1 MTKISLNGA
10 WKMKRTDWQDWTA
23 ATVPGSV
30 YCDLLANHLMEDP
43 FYRDN
48 EDKSRQLM
56 DFDYEYAREFEVDPD
71 LLTHDEI
78 QLQFEG
84 LDTLAR
90 VTLNGKPL
98 ATTDNMHRTYK
109 FDVKPLLQPGSNQLS
124 VTFASPTKYIAE
136 KYAAQRIWG
145 ANAMKG
151 SPYLRKAH
159 FMFGWDWGPELPDMG
174 IWRDV
179 SIVAQS
185 GAKLDDVKIHQ
196 EHDLESGGVNLTID
210 LTIALTTAFPSDQFS
225 PSDLIAKCTLFAPC
239 GETQFAHT
247 AISGGV
253 ATLAF
258 EVQDP
263 TLWWP
268 NGYGAQHLY
277 TLEVSLLS
285 GERCGSVE
293 IDTRSL
299 QIGLKQ
305 FKVLREA
312 DEWGE
317 SFTFNIN
324 GLSIFARGANY
335 IPEDNLLPRCS
346 REKTEKLIQHCV
358 NSNFNCIRVWGGG
371 IYPPDYFF
379 DLCDQYGLIV
389 WQDFMF
395 ACAVYDLT
403 PEFEET
409 IRAEFVDNI
418 KRIRHHACLGLWCG
432 NNENEQ
438 AIQSWHVDSHSDHP
452 ELRNAE
458 YLRMFEEIIP
468 EVLHEHDPDTF
479 YWPSSP
485 SSGGKFDDP
494 NDFTRGDA
502 HYWGVW
508 IGLEPITEYRKQ
520 CFRFMSEFGFISF
533 PCLRTIES
541 FTLPEDRNP
550 FSYVMDKHQKH
561 PGGNGKVMHYLSEE
575 YRYPESFES
584 FLYASQILQ
593 AEAIKYGVENWRK
606 QRGKCMGTIFWQVN
620 DCNPVVSWSS
630 IDYFGRW
637 KALQYYVKKM
647 FAPILLVATDDDTK
661 VAFDL
666 VNDTTAAIAGT
677 VEWALRA
684 NTTEILQN
692 GSFEAACAPMSAQFC
707 TTLDFADALADG
719 ETRRSTYLEYSFV
732 VDDEILMKDT
742 VLFVKPKHF
751 VFLKP
756 TLTLYVTET
765 DEEFWVFI
773 ETDVFAKNVA
783 LEIEGADCVFSD
795 NYFDLSDSTELIRVK
810 KSELPEG
817 ILKEGLP
824 VRVNSI
830 FPQAPFQQILSQS

>member
-1 MTKISLNGA
+1 MTKISLNGT
-10 WKMKRTDWQDWTA
+10 WKMKRTDWQDWMK

-30 YCDLLANHLMEDP
+30 YCDLLANQKMDDP

-48 EDKSRQLM
+48 EDKSLKLM
-56 DFDYEYAREFEVDPD
+56 EYDYQYEKEFSVDSE

-90 VTLNGKPL
+90 VTLNGKLL
-98 ATTDNMHRTYK
+98 ATTDNMHRTYN
-109 FDVKPLLQPGSNQLS
+109 FDAKPLLQPGTNQLN
-124 VTFASPTKYIAE
+124 VTFFSPTKYIAE

-151 SPYLRKAH
+151 FPYLRKAH
-159 FMFGWDWGPELPDMG
+159 YMFGWDWGPELPDMG

-179 SIVAQS
+179 AIVAQS

-196 EHDLESGGVNLTID
+196 EHDLESGGVTLTID
-210 LTIALTTAFPSDQFS
+210 LSVQQFS
-225 PSDLIAKCTLFAPC
+225 PSDLTAECTLFAPS
-239 GETQFAHT
+239 GETQSTHT
-247 AISGGV
+247 AILAGV
-253 ATLAF
+253 ATLSF
-258 EVQDP
+258 QVQNP
-263 TLWWP
+263 ALWWP
-268 NGYGAQHLY
+268 NGYGAQPLY
-277 TLEVSLLS
+277 TLEVKLLC
-285 GERCGSVE
+285 GERCGTVA
-293 IDTRSL
+293 IDTRSF

-403 PEFEET
+403 QEFEEN

-438 AIQSWHVDSHSDHP
+438 AIQSWHVDSHSDNP
-452 ELRNAE
+452 AQRNAE
-458 YLRMFEEIIP
+458 YLKMFEEIIP
-468 EVLHEHDPDTF
+468 AVLHEHDPDTF

-533 PCLRTIES
+533 PCLKTIES

-584 FLYASQILQ
+584 FLFSSQILQ

-647 FAPILLVATDDDTK
+647 FAPILLVATDDDTR

-666 VNDTTAAIAGT
+666 VNDTTTEIAGT
-677 VEWALRA
+677 VHWSLRT
-684 NTTEILQN
+684 NTAEILQK
-692 GSFEAACAPMSAQFC
+692 GSFEAACAPMSAHFC
-707 TTLDFADALADG
+707 TTLDFTDALAVG

-795 NYFDLSDSTELIRVK
+795 NYFDLSDSKTVTVK
-810 KSELPEG
+810 KSELPAQV
-817 ILKEGLP
+817 LKEGIK

-830 FPQAPFQQILSQS
+830 VCLTPFQQILSQS